1 MKDIESPSNEK
12 MEQIKELIIKKG
24 IDCTIGGVE

>member
-1 MKDIESPSNEK
+1 SPSNEK